1 VRKTDIEMGKGSKL
15 KLSAGDLAGGFTAA
29 IVSLPTNLMF
39 GIIAFGPLGEQYVS
53 LGVLA
58 GMYSSV
64 FVGIFAS
71 LFGGTPGMI
80 SGPKA
85 TTSLIFASIL
95 TLFLANKTGAA
106 AGALQPMEA
115 LYIAFLA
122 VLIGGIFQTLFAV
135 FRLGDLIKYIP
146 YPVIAGFLNGAA
158 VLVIITQLGNL
169 LGISGAMRSAGWLE
183 SLSQIKPLNVLVAA
197 ITIFSIVLI
206 NRRYKR
212 VSSSVFGMIIGTLAY
227 YLLRAAGLG
236 EALGPVIG
244 RIDFARPSLWLL
256 REVNPELI
264 RTIPSILPKLL
275 PAAFSI
281 ALLGSIDSMLASLAI
296 QNLTNVDPKT
306 NKDLL
311 GQGVGNMISAC
322 FGGIAGSGYVG
333 RSSLNYWAGGRTRL
347 SGVVYSITILLFVLF
362 LFPVIGFVPRAVIA
376 GVLVMMALQ
385 IIDRWSVGLYRKL
398 LFQRVR
404 QKRELLVNFVIITAV
419 TLVTVFFNLVM
430 AVIVGIVLAILMFVV
445 RMSKNVIR
453 RSYSGNMIHSRTKR
467 DEKHI
472 AVLKTH
478 GDQIRV
484 IELEGVLFFGSADR
498 FATELRDQVREGA
511 RYVILDMKR
520 VDEIDST
527 GVRIL
532 VQTARRL
539 IRDGVCLALSYVQT
553 DSRLWRFLSD
563 FNVLDTIGN
572 DALFTDTDAALE
584 FFENRLLENIL
595 QEPVYEATIA
605 LEDFSC
611 FSDLKKRELRVV
623 TRAFQTVEFRKGET
637 LFRQGDEGNALYL
650 IAKGLADVTINL
662 PGTQR
667 RKRIHSLSAGTFFG
681 EMALLDRRPRS
692 ANMEAREEMIC
703 YCLTIREFER
713 LKKGSPAVALSILS
727 SISKTIATRLRY
739 ANEMISDME
748 N

>member
-1 VRKTDIEMGKGSKL
+1 ML
-15 KLSAGDLAGGFTAA
+15 KNIRSTLSPGDLAGGFTAA
-29 IVSLPTNLMF
+29 VVSLPTNLMF

-58 GMYSSV
+58 GMYSSI

-71 LFGGTPGMI
+71 IFGGTPGMI

-95 TLFLANKTGAA
+95 TVLLADRVGGGAA
-106 AGALQPMEA
+106 ALQPMQA

-122 VLIGGIFQTLFAV
+122 VLVGGVFQTVFGI

-169 LGISGAMRSAGWLE
+169 LGVSAGVQTGGWME
-183 SLSQIKPLNVLVAA
+183 SLSQIKPLNMLVAA

-206 NRRYKR
+206 NRKYKR
-212 VSSSVFGMIIGTLAY
+212 VSSSVFGMLIGTVVY
-227 YLLRAAGLG
+227 YLLRAAGFG
-236 EALGPVIG
+236 EALGPVVG
-244 RIDFARPSLWLL
+244 RIDFARPSLWLF
-256 REVNPELI
+256 REASPELI
-264 RTIPSILPKLL
+264 REIPRILPKLL

-281 ALLGSIDSMLASLAI
+281 ALLGSIDSMLAALAI

-311 GQGVGNMISAC
+311 GQGVGNMVSAC

-385 IIDRWSVGLYRKL
+385 IVDRWSVGLYRKL
-398 LFQRVR
+398 LFQRVQ
-404 QKRELLVNFVIITAV
+404 QKRELLVNFFIITVV
-419 TLVTVFFNLVM
+419 TLVTIFFNLVM
-430 AVIVGIVLAILMFVV
+430 AVLVGIVLAVLMFVV
-445 RMSKNVIR
+445 RMSKSVIR
-453 RSYSGNMIHSRTKR
+453 RSYSGKLIHSKTKR

-472 AVLKTH
+472 DVLKAH
-478 GDQIRV
+478 GDEIRI
-484 IELEGVLFFGSADR
+484 IELEGILFFGSADR
-498 FATELRDQVREGA
+498 FATEVMNQVREGA

-532 VQTARRL
+532 VQTTRRMVCN
-539 IRDGVCLALSYVQT
+539 GVQLALSYVQP

-563 FNVLDTIGN
+563 FNVLDTIAE
-572 DALFTDTDAALE
+572 DAFFPDTDAALE
-584 FFENRLLENIL
+584 VFENRLLENVL
-595 QEPVYEATIA
+595 QEPVYEAVFT

-623 TRAFQTVEFRKGET
+623 TRAFQTVEFHKGET
-637 LFRQGDEGNALYL
+637 IFRQGDEGNALYL
-650 IAKGLADVTINL
+650 IARGLVDVTINL
-662 PGTQR
+662 PGTVR

-681 EMALLDRRPRS
+681 EMALLDQRPRS

-713 LKKGSPAVALSILS
+713 LKKNSPAVALTILS
-727 SISKTIATRLRY
+727 SISRTIAARLRD

-748 N
+748 D